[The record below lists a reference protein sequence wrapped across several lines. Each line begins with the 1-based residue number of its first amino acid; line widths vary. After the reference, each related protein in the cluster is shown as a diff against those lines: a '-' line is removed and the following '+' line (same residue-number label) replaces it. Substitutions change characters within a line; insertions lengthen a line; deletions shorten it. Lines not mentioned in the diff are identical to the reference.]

1 MQKAKQMT
9 AELSKT
15 AGAAFHEVVDWHAI
29 DGHKAHR
36 TVNRLQARIVK
47 ATQSLDVATPRPARG
62 V

>member
-47 ATQSLDVATPRPARG
+47 VTHGLGGAPPRPARG

>member
-9 AELSKT
+9 AEMSKT
-15 AGAAFHEVVDWHAI
+15 AGAVFHGEV
-29 DGHKAHR
+29 DGTAHP

-47 ATQSLDVATPRPARG
+47 VTHSLDGATPRPARG